1 VGIDA
6 QVAVVNVRKPVVL
19 INPKIISKENEINYY
34 EGCLSYPKK
43 GVHTKRFETIEITSD
58 NVEGSLIFSGV
69 ETSTEGKGSWEKSDD
84 SDRDLRLLETVC
96 VQHEIDHLN
105 GIICMDRKIET
116 SYKRTE
122 KKVGRNE
129 PCPCGS
135 GKKYKKCCQ

>member
-1 VGIDA
+1 M
-6 QVAVVNVRKPVVL
+6 VL
-19 INPKIISKENEINYY
+19 K
-34 EGCLSYPKK
+34 LLL
-43 GVHTKRFETIEITSD
+43 R
-58 NVEGSLIFSGV
+58 
-69 ETSTEGKGSWEKSDD
+69 GKGSWEKSDD

-105 GIICMDRKIET
+105 GIVCMDRKVET

-135 GKKYKKCCQ
+135 GKKYKKCCIGK